1 MDSVI
6 ILWVKD
12 VSSRCRTLCSP
23 GDWRGLKR
31 FGVAVAWIYCP
42 DGTAAVIMSNGLC
55 WRNPGGQS
63 TGLTGLSG
71 GC

>member
-42 DGTAAVIMSNGLC
+42 GGTAAVIMSNGLC
-55 WRNPGGQS
+55 
-63 TGLTGLSG
+63 
-71 GC
+71 